1 MFADSVASNLHG
13 RWDMNSSH
21 LDEQKPKTRHAA
33 VVERRHA
40 KRFRL
45 RDNGIAL
52 LTPPGP
58 YSTIVGHILD
68 ISTGGLSF
76 RYVSDVALGD
86 KASEVTLTST
96 ENKTYLRRLPVR
108 TVSDFEIAKV
118 PFGIMSPRRYGL
130 KFGQLTEEQAS
141 GLRRFIGQHADDK
154 TMSVGL

>member
-1 MFADSVASNLHG
+1 M
-13 RWDMNSSH
+13 M
-21 LDEQKPKTRHAA
+21 HAA
-33 VVERRHA
+33 VIERRRSR
-40 KRFRL
+40 RFRL

-58 YSTIVGHILD
+58 HSTIVGHILD

-96 ENKTYLRRLPVR
+96 DNKTSLRRLPVR
-108 TVSDFEIAKV
+108 TVSDFEIAKA

-130 KFGQLTEEQAS
+130 KFGPLTEEQTS
-141 GLRRFIGQHADDK
+141 GLRRFIGQHAADRS
-154 TMSVGL
+154 MSAGL